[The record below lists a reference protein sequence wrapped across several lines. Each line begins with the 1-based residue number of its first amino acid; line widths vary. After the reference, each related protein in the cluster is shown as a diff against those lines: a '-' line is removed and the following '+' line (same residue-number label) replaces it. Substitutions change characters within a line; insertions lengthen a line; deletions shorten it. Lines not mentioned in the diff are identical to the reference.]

1 MLVWGLTGGIAT
13 GKSTVSEMI
22 REEGVPVFD
31 ADQIARE
38 IVLPGKPAW
47 QQIVAMFGE
56 GVIGHDQSL
65 DRAALAKIVFSDPD
79 ARRRLE
85 AITHP
90 RIRDEIGQRILQ
102 AAALG
107 RNLAFV
113 DAALMIETEWAK
125 DFAGVLVVDCP
136 AQAQLARLMKRD
148 GLSEEDAKRRTAA
161 QMPLE
166 EKRKHATAVIENAG
180 DLDETRA
187 QVKDFLAK
195 LKADATA
202 KEAET

>member
-13 GKSTVSEMI
+13 GKSTVAEMI

-56 GVIGHDQSL
+56 GVIGHDQTL

-102 AAALG
+102 AAGLG

-136 AQAQLARLMKRD
+136 ADVQIARLMKRD
-148 GLSEEDAKRRTAA
+148 RLSEEDAKRRTAA
-161 QMPLE
+161 QMPLD
-166 EKRKHATAVIENAG
+166 EKRKLATAVIENAG
-180 DLDETRA
+180 DLEATRT
-187 QVKDFLAK
+187 QLKDFLAK